1 MEKWTSAQWAE
12 VGHIILS
19 LRLHCTDRET
29 DKLFFFFPFIAF
41 LTFFKESS
49 ATWKN
54 GLALF
59 SNVNWNKKKNPNISA
74 EHRPAGWYPKVSVRR
89 NYLNRFAIKVRVKQ
103 VGTYYTRL
111 MLQLQLHIIF
121 IIYYFHLISFHLVL
135 VCLTFSRT
143 IFQGLFQE
151 M

>member
-29 DKLFFFFPFIAF
+29 DKLLFFFSHLLLFWHFSRNPQ
-41 LTFFKESS
+41 LPGKMV
-49 ATWKN
+49 WLC
-54 GLALF
+54 LAMLIEI
-59 SNVNWNKKKNPNISA
+59 KKTPNISA
-74 EHRPAGWYPKVSVRR
+74 QHRPAGWYPKVSVRR

-135 VCLTFSRT
+135 VCLTSSRT

-151 M
+151 I